1 LARKKRVS
9 QRRTRRASSRG
20 LLIGVVVLLTGVA
33 VLISKSLTPITTRSA
48 PSPKTQQQAP
58 PPAPAVK
65 HFSLDSD
72 WDRLRVSL
80 ESAYLRTV
88 RVGDRAALLRLT
100 SRTLRLSLEE
110 IGIDKT
116 RIEEHVDPS
125 AAVYGPAPRRSSAP
139 GSSAMNAS
147 ASLAPA
153 PIQWHIEVPKRASL
167 YRINDA
173 LTQAIQV
180 LGGNVIRGIERPGPV
195 SGTLLDLRLGYG
207 DRVTHAITV
216 EPSEAVADPGAQIA
230 FVVTDLDRSSMKLYR
245 SFMRSP
251 VLFSVALRPDKSEAT
266 RMAKEVRQDN
276 HEVLLHLP
284 MEPKGYPRVD
294 PGKDAILLDLSRIEI
309 EDRIARC
316 LSAIGPVQAVVS
328 RLGSAALN
336 DPDVMRAVLD
346 ELKRRDLPFIDSHPS
361 GPSMVEEIG
370 EETGARTLIVG
381 ASLDDDKGTAA
392 SVRAKIK
399 EIAATA
405 VQRGTLVVMVRPS
418 ALVLDILESELPRIK
433 ALGVEL
439 VPISRVAL

>member
-9 QRRTRRASSRG
+9 QRKSRRASSRG
-20 LLIGVVVLLTGVA
+20 FLIGVAVVLTGVA
-33 VLISKSLTPITTRSA
+33 VLVAKSRTPLTTRPG

-58 PPAPAVK
+58 PAPAK

-110 IGIDKT
+110 IGIDKS
-116 RIEEHVDPS
+116 RIEEHVAPS
-125 AAVYGPAPRRSSAP
+125 ASAYGPDPRRASGP
-139 GSSAMNAS
+139 GSMAMNAS
-147 ASLAPA
+147 AYAAAA

-167 YRINDA
+167 YRVNDA
-173 LTQAIQV
+173 LTQAILL
-180 LGGNVIRGIERPGPV
+180 LGGNVIRGIERPAPV
-195 SGTLLDLRLGYG
+195 AGTLLDLKLGYG